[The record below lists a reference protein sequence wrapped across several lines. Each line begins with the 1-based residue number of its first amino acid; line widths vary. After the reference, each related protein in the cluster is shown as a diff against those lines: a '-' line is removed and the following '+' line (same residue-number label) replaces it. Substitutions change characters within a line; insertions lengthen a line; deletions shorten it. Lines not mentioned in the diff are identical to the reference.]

1 MNQLLGSHLSHS
13 WAARDV
19 VGSIALQCQQV
30 DDLQRTGEAIFCF
43 YLLNT
48 LNLHFAALAAWV
60 INLHLVGHELPK
72 VFVGR
77 HHVSLKAMFLSH
89 VGKGAYHVVG
99 LITGHLNHGDV
110 VGLDDALDVRY
121 CTFDVLGGLVAVG
134 FIVFVGLMP
143 EGPAWGV
150 EAHSNVGGLLFL
162 ENILKGVDKP
172 KDCRRVES
180 ARREPRVAH
189 QRIVSPEYERISV
202 KKKKLH
208 NFLSVKGKVL
218 SVKLRLRRGNR
229 GRGEREEGRGER
241 EEGRGL
247 STARLFDSHPRSSI
261 LDLRSSIPHPRNQ
274 KTFLSSPVN
283 DWKRALARLDAPMRK

>member
-1 MNQLLGSHLSHS
+1 
-13 WAARDV
+13 
-19 VGSIALQCQQV
+19 
-30 DDLQRTGEAIFCF
+30 
-43 YLLNT
+43 
-48 LNLHFAALAAWV
+48 
-60 INLHLVGHELPK
+60 
-72 VFVGR
+72 
-77 HHVSLKAMFLSH
+77 
-89 VGKGAYHVVG
+89 
-99 LITGHLNHGDV
+99 
-110 VGLDDALDVRY
+110 
-121 CTFDVLGGLVAVG
+121 
-134 FIVFVGLMP
+134 MP

-229 GRGEREEGRGER
+229 GRVEREEGRVESGEW
-241 EEGRGL
+241 RGKRAL
-247 STARLFDSHPRSSI
+247 DCSIARLLDCSTARLLDCSTVRFPSSI
-261 LDLRSSIPHPRNQ
+261 LDPRPPILDPPSP
-274 KTFLSSPVN
+274 KSEDFLV
-283 DWKRALARLDAPMRK
+283 LAGE